1 MYNLTDFDPTIY
13 TLGVLCGRGH
23 EWQNTGKSVRNFNP
37 QKKPGNCVVCRGLKV
52 KLVDITDPEILSEL
66 GVRPGHFLGA
76 VCKRNHTFQG
86 IPRTEKELKTKRC
99 FECHKLKSY
108 ESRSRTTLA
117 FRRQLGRNNYYN
129 NLEKRR
135 KTQNEWKKKT
145 GWTKLYRQTEKGKA
159 IQTKD
164 YNRRRAVK
172 KQVLIS
178 LYSTKDL
185 QNRFKEFNGLCA
197 YCDQPSTSID
207 HFIPISFSGADCLSN
222 LIPACLFCNSSKGN
236 RHAASWYASQPF
248 YSKQR
253 WAKILKVLGKSE
265 KTIDQ
270 MTLF

>member
-23 EWQNTGKSVRNFNP
+23 EWQDTGKSVRYFNP
-37 QKKPGNCVVCRGLKV
+37 QGKPGSCVLCRYDKV
-52 KLVDITDPEILSEL
+52 KLAGTKDLKVLTQL
-66 GVRPGHFLGA
+66 GIRPGRFLGKL
-76 VCKRNHTFQG
+76 CKRNHSFNELPLSERRLSTTQCVQCHH
-86 IPRTEKELKTKRC
+86 LKTNEAR
-99 FECHKLKSY
+99 
-108 ESRSRTTLA
+108 
-117 FRRQLGRNNYYN
+117 RNNPERAKETGRKAYYN
-129 NLEKRR
+129 NLEKAR
-135 KTQNEWKKKT
+135 KRQNEWKKQT
-145 GWTKLYRQTEKGKA
+145 GWTKKYRQTEKGKA

-178 LYSTKDL
+178 LYSTEDL

-207 HFIPISFSGADCLSN
+207 HFIPISFGGADCLSN